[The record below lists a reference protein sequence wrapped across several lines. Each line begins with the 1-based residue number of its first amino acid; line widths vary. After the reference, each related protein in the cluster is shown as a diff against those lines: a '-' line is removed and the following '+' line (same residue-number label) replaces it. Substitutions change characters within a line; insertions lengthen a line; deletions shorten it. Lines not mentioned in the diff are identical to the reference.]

1 MSHMMF
7 QCFPTILQYIYIIY
21 VPADFHKI
29 SQLHGWK
36 KSSIHFHDF
45 PITTFIYSGILLS

>member
-7 QCFPTILQYIYIIY
+7 QCFPTILQYIY